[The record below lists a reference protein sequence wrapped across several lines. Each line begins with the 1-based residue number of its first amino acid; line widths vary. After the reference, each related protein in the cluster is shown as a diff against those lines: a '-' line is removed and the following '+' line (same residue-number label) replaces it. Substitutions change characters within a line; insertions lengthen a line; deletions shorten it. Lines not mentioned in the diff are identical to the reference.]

1 LATDAGAEGGI
12 GAALE
17 GTSLTVPPAGATV
30 LATAF
35 VVIAG
40 EHFLK
45 HFWGDLGSTQSS
57 SSGGYVCQATWQ
69 YFPAGTNTY
78 GGRITGSHWTLTY
91 TVCNGGKAGVQ
102 ILDPCTSLSCAGW
115 DSGMLTSDIAG
126 YGWAGPSGMVHRGTL
141 VDVFPTYCG
150 GRSGCYV
157 RILQAA
163 AMTGAFTATTGWLD
177 NGTSSACPS
186 GNTCVTYP
194 SLTAP
199 ATHVP
204 ATTTEVEA
212 DPDVAKCWI
221 YHTIIHFDPQPGDPA
236 DPGDP
241 VTTPGACSAS
251 VPSCY
256 GMTVAACESAVAA
269 AGGTVSFQRKHRVV
283 CRPERRRRPRHRN
296 FPGNTPARKWYG
308 RDDHNESRE

>member
-1 LATDAGAEGGI
+1 
-12 GAALE
+12 
-17 GTSLTVPPAGATV
+17 
-30 LATAF
+30 
-35 VVIAG
+35 
-40 EHFLK
+40 
-45 HFWGDLGSTQSS
+45 
-57 SSGGYVCQATWQ
+57 
-69 YFPAGTNTY
+69 
-78 GGRITGSHWTLTY
+78 
-91 TVCNGGKAGVQ
+91 
-102 ILDPCTSLSCAGW
+102 
-115 DSGMLTSDIAG
+115 
-126 YGWAGPSGMVHRGTL
+126 MVHRGTL
-141 VDVFPTYCG
+141 VDVSPTYCG

-269 AGGTVSFQRKHRVV
+269 AGGTVSFNVNTGSSADPNVADGLVIGTSPRTRPLVSGTAVTITTNPANSNPQACEIRVDN
-283 CRPERRRRPRHRN
+283 PHESTGT
-296 FPGNTPARKWYG
+296 PGAV
-308 RDDHNESRE
+308 DASLD